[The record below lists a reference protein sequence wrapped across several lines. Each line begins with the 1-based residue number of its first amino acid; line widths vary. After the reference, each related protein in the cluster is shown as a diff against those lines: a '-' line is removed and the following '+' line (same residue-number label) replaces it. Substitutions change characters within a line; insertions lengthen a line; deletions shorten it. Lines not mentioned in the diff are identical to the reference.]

1 MKSKVLMA
9 LAAGAVALPMAIG
22 ATVATAKTAA
32 PPPPV
37 VDSKNTQA
45 LDKDNT
51 QIQKNVTR
59 ISAACAVLRTIGV
72 DDNFDFNTNI
82 NEIRQDE
89 TNLNYLAAKKAF
101 DKGLTS
107 KAPDPNDHSFDY
119 LGDSSQILNDICH
132 INFGQDRGGG

>member
-1 MKSKVLMA
+1 MKSKILMA

-22 ATVATAKTAA
+22 SSAATAKTVA
-32 PPPPV
+32 PPPV

-45 LDKDNT
+45 LDKDNN
-51 QIQKNVTR
+51 QIQKNAAR
-59 ISAACAVLRTIGV
+59 ISAACTALRMIGA
-72 DDNFDFNTNI
+72 DDTFAYNMNL

-107 KAPDPNDHSFDY
+107 VAPDPNDHSFDY
-119 LGDSSQILNDICH
+119 LGDAGQILNDICH
-132 INFGQDRGGG
+132 IGFGQDGGGG